1 MLPTSHTSYSMTSNA
16 PIGSRSGRKSIVFD
30 SAFCGTLNSIP
41 TAASA
46 WVTSLGRGWS
56 GRSTSPAN
64 SPGISRRS
72 SQEAWDH
79 VRPRIAA
86 EKRKSDPDG
95 SFELHKAG
103 RLFKSA
109 SFRMLDARKDERQ
122 EQEQE
127 LPLQPQQWQ
136 QEHDLEAETVETFR
150 PSRLELRVPLM
161 DEVNRLL
168 AQADT
173 SFFFD
178 TFVLNDATSGHALSV
193 LGFFLLN
200 RTGMA
205 STFRMSLPRLARF
218 LRKIEAGM
226 KEVPYHNAVHVADVL
241 QTLHAMSNLG
251 GLSSAI
257 ADPLFML
264 SAYLAAIIHDFEHQG
279 LTNAFLIATE
289 SPLAMR
295 YNDNAP
301 LEQHHLSSAFSVLKE
316 QDPTPSLPK
325 PEYLRLR
332 KVVIDMVLATDM
344 AKHMDFYCR
353 ISTLAALVSANSLP
367 SKPSS
372 RHSNP
377 SPLLVSP
384 FSRVTTQS
392 LGMRRSNTPSLLSP
406 ESSITHKGESPEV
419 TSNSS
424 SSGSL
429 VLDESKKVLLL
440 QVALKCAD
448 LGHMAESWDVH
459 LRWVSKLQEEFFQQG
474 DQEKALDLP
483 VSPLCDRDHPAVSK
497 SQEGFINF
505 VVSPLFQA
513 YVTVLPEAQPMLQ
526 TIEANGRHWA
536 EQSA

>member
-474 DQEKALDLP
+474 
-483 VSPLCDRDHPAVSK
+483 VSAQQRAGRREAAVLHACPPRHPRHHCRASGGPLRREVH
-497 SQEGFINF
+497 
-505 VVSPLFQA
+505 
-513 YVTVLPEAQPMLQ
+513 
-526 TIEANGRHWA
+526 
-536 EQSA
+536 